1 MQGGD
6 EADEEYAM
14 GLLSFIHDTSAS
26 KIISFN

>member
-14 GLLSFIHDTSAS
+14 GLLSLIHDTGPS
-26 KIISFN
+26 KIIYFN